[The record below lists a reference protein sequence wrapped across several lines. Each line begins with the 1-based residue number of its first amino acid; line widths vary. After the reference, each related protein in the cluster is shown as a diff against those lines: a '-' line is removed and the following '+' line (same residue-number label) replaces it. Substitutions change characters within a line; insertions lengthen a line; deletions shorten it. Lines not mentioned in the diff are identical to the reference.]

1 MLKEIILLFIQTFVV
16 FPLNP
21 LFWLLLIMIGIQ
33 YRRLAGNEIK
43 LFGRPLYPVGR
54 QVINSA
60 LYGLAG
66 GLIAGA
72 MLFVLG
78 VPLTEIGMLYVWP
91 LALLLLL
98 VHPRYMCFA
107 YAGGLVGAVAA
118 IIQLAGRF
126 WPVFGTGF
134 FAGLAEIHIPGL
146 LALIGTLHFAESI
159 LIALSGHLQ
168 PSPVWL
174 KTERGIV
181 GGFMLQKIW
190 PLPLV
195 GIMAEAVS
203 LTAPEVAAGTEMP
216 AWWPLFASRL
226 AVGAGYILM
235 YYLLPIVAGLGYGD
249 LAVASTPREKS
260 RSSARNLGLYSI
272 LVLCLALAAEKIPVI
287 TFAAA
292 VFVPV
297 GHELLIL
304 WSNKK
309 EFARRPL
316 YTAPAIGVGVL
327 ALADGGTARAAGLVP
342 GDIILNING
351 TPILNVASFYKAL
364 QATWL
369 PMRLLVER
377 DGRERLVIIDSASD
391 PGIIPVPD
399 RYVPVYQTVEQVNF
413 WQALQKKLKRLWH

>member
-1 MLKEIILLFIQTFVV
+1 MLRKIILLFVQTFVT

-21 LFWLLLIMIGIQ
+21 LFWLLLVLIGIQ
-33 YRRLAGNEIK
+33 YRRLAVNESK
-43 LFGRPLYPVGR
+43 LFGRPLYAVR
-54 QVINSA
+54 QQVINSA
-60 LYGLAG
+60 LFGLAG
-66 GLIAGA
+66 GLIAGVL
-72 MLFVLG
+72 LFVLG

-118 IIQLAGRF
+118 VVQLAARF

-146 LALIGTLHFAESI
+146 LALIGTLHLAESI

-181 GGFMLQKIW
+181 GGFMLQKFW

-195 GIMAEAVS
+195 GMMAEVVS

-216 AWWPLFASRL
+216 EWWPLFASRL
-226 AVGAGYILM
+226 AVGAGYTLM
-235 YYLLPIVAGLGYGD
+235 YYLLPVVAGLGYGD
-249 LAVASTPREKS
+249 LAIASTPREKS

-272 LVLCLALAAEKIPVI
+272 LVLCLALAAERFPVI
-287 TFAAA
+287 SFAAA

-304 WSNKK
+304 WGNKK
-309 EFARRPL
+309 EFSRRPL
-316 YTAPAIGVGVL
+316 YTAPAAGVGVL
-327 ALADGGTARAAGLVP
+327 ALADGGAAQAAGLAP
-342 GDIILNING
+342 GDVILNING
-351 TPILNVASFYKAL
+351 SPVPNVAAFYTAL
-364 QATWL
+364 QTGWM
-369 PMRLLVER
+369 PMQLLVER
-377 DGRERLVIIDSASD
+377 NGRERLVILDSASD

-399 RYVPVYQTVEQVNF
+399 RYAPVYQTVEQVNF
-413 WQALQKKLKRLWH
+413 WQALQKKLKRLRR